1 MVNPFKKHPVNSRLI
16 TIAVLVVLIFLITL
30 LEDHP
35 SAVERYYS
43 RGLYPVICHVFHPI
57 FNLFPFS
64 IGDIIY
70 IIVVIYLVY
79 AFIKLIRMLIGR
91 KWKQAVIFVCSITI
105 GMQVAIV
112 VFYLFW
118 GMNYYRPSA
127 GERLNL
133 EDGTYSPADLKA
145 VTAMLIDSA
154 NACRKRI
161 SRADLSRTNT
171 SIYQTAVSAVKQ
183 LDDGSANF
191 KVYGPEIK
199 SSLISPLL
207 NYLGTSG
214 YYNPFTS
221 ESQMNYKMP
230 AFVRPFVACHEL
242 SHQMGYGP
250 EDEANFVG
258 FIAATRSGDNFFRYS
273 AYYLGVQEFM
283 FALKSQDSLARK
295 ELRKRISPLV
305 LNDFKTER
313 EYWLSY
319 EGKLE
324 KVSSFFYDNFLKA
337 NNQPEGLKTYNRM
350 VLLVLAYRKKHQL

>member
-1 MVNPFKKHPVNSRLI
+1 MVNQFKRNPLNARLI
-16 TIAVLVVLIFLITL
+16 TMAALAVFIFLITL

-35 SAVERYYS
+35 AAVERYYS
-43 RGLYPVICHVFHPI
+43 RGLYPVICHVFHFI

-70 IIVVIYLVY
+70 VLAIIGLIYLV
-79 AFIKLIRMLIGR
+79 FRFVRMLIR
-91 KWKQAVIFVCSITI
+91 RQWKPAVLLVCRVTI
-105 GMQVAIV
+105 GVQVSIIT
-112 VFYLFW
+112 FYVFW

-127 GERLNL
+127 AERLNL
-133 EDGTYSPADLKA
+133 GDSTYNVADLKA

-154 NACRKRI
+154 NVYRQKI
-161 SRADLSRTNT
+161 NQADLSRTNK
-171 SIYQTAVSAVKQ
+171 SIYETAVKAVKK
-183 LDDGSANF
+183 LDDGSPNF
-191 KVYGPEIK
+191 KAYDPGIK
-199 SSLISPLL
+199 SSLITPLL

-221 ESQMNYKMP
+221 ESQVNYEMP
-230 AFVRPFVACHEL
+230 VFVRPFVACHEL

-258 FIAATRSGDNFFRYS
+258 FIAATHSDDNFFRYS

-283 FALKSQDSLARK
+283 YTLRSQDSLARK
-295 ELRKRISPLV
+295 ELRKRISPAV
-305 LNDFKTER
+305 LSDFKAER
-313 EYWLSY
+313 QYWLSY

-324 KVSSFFYDNFLKA
+324 SVSSFFYDNFLKA

-350 VLLVLAYRKKHQL
+350 VLLVLAYRKKHPL